1 MGVDS
6 AGAWHTAERVRAA
19 IAAKEASRSDS
30 LQLAVAE
37 LALGRPDRARELA
50 GPMAEPGSAST
61 PAVLAILGHAEFGV
75 GNFRRAGQLFALVA
89 DAVDGAERGVF
100 SARAGVALEQAGLQ
114 SEATRYYRRAAVL
127 VPRISGW
134 LAIREARGTEET
146 IRALSL
152 LRRAP
157 PEAGVPASEVR
168 GALYLGVGDTVRA
181 LAAYATA
188 GNWAA
193 ATELAFSL
201 GDTAT
206 GRLHAFR
213 ALESD
218 DTSAVRIGLLHTLNG
233 LPRPTGHDAYVVAS
247 AHRRLG
253 ELDEAISLLEALTA
267 AGDTSAATLR
277 RLGDLLSSRGQR
289 RDALRV
295 FERALSAEAEG
306 SADDDFALA
315 EYRRARL
322 LTQVGRASDGYK
334 ALESFAEGRAWHG
347 SAPYALYLVADWHR
361 RGRRQSVADSLF
373 ARVAAKWPRSTY
385 AGRARMTLAGS
396 ALARRD
402 TVEAMGWYLAEARSN
417 TTDRRAA
424 QYFHADLLNRTG
436 DSLAADGEWR
446 RLAREDSLGY
456 YGLVARRALELDE
469 PVYAPGATHP
479 PNGEVSQTLERL
491 DLLHLT
497 FLDDEAQEALRYQLA
512 REDLSGDETLALAEG
527 LIERGWVQEGVNLGW
542 RVARERTLNDPR
554 VLRVIFPWPLRSLI
568 EQEAAEHGVDAYLLA
583 GLIRQESNFRPAVI
597 SRAGARGLTQLMPST
612 ASGLAR
618 RHGIPWDRR
627 YLTSAEL
634 NLHLGTSHLAA
645 LLRTYDGDVIP
656 ALAAYNAGGRPV
668 ARWLRYP
675 EAKDPIRF
683 VERIPYVETRGY
695 LRTVLRNRSLYRG
708 LYPATS
714 SSSGAP

>member
-1 MGVDS
+1 MV
-6 AGAWHTAERVRAA
+6 EPIEAA
-19 IAAKEASRSDS
+19 SPA
-30 LQLAVAE
+30 LLAV
-37 LALGRPDRARELA
+37 LGN
-50 GPMAEPGSAST
+50 
-61 PAVLAILGHAEFGV
+61 AEFGV
-75 GNFRRAGQLFALVA
+75 GNFGRAGQLFALVA
-89 DAVDGAERGVF
+89 DAVDGMERGVF
-100 SARAGVALEQAGLQ
+100 SARAGVALELAGLQ

-127 VPRISGW
+127 LPRISGW

-157 PEAGVPASEVR
+157 PEAAASASEVR
-168 GALYLGVGDTVRA
+168 GTVYLAAGDTVRA
-181 LAAYATA
+181 LAAYSTA
-188 GNWAA
+188 GSWAA

-218 DTSAVRIGLLHTLNG
+218 DTSTVRSGLLYALG
-233 LPRPTGHDAYVVAS
+233 ELPRPTGHDAYVIAS

-253 ELDEAISLLEALTA
+253 ELDEAIGLLESMAA

-277 RLGDLLSSRGQR
+277 RLGDLLSSRGKR

-295 FERALSAEAEG
+295 FERTINTEVEG
-306 SADDDFALA
+306 SANDDVALA

-322 LTQVGRASDGYK
+322 LIQIGRASDGYK
-334 ALESFAEGRAWHG
+334 VLEEFAERRAGH
-347 SAPYALYLVADWHR
+347 SRAPYALYLVADWHR
-361 RGRRQSVADSLF
+361 RGKRQAVADSVF
-373 ARVAAKWPRSTY
+373 ALVATNWPRSTY
-385 AGRARMTLAGS
+385 GGRSRMTLAAS

-402 TVEAMGWYLAEARSN
+402 TAEATEWYLVEARAN
-417 TTDRRAA
+417 TADRRAA
-424 QYFHADLLNRTG
+424 QYFHADLLSRTG
-436 DSLAADGEWR
+436 DSLAADGQWR

-456 YGLVARRALELDE
+456 YGLVARRALGLDE
-469 PVYAPGATHP
+469 PAYAPCEKHA
-479 PNGEVSQTLERL
+479 PNGDVSRTLDRL
-491 DLLHLT
+491 DILRLTYLH
-497 FLDDEAQEALRYQLA
+497 DETQEALRYQLA

-542 RVARERTLNDPR
+542 RVARDRTLNDPR

-568 EQEAAEHGVDAYLLA
+568 EQEAAEHEIDPYLLA

-618 RHGIPWDRR
+618 RYGIPWDRR
-627 YLTSAEL
+627 YLTSAEM

-675 EAKDPIRF
+675 EAKDPVRF

-695 LRTVLRNRSLYRG
+695 LRTVLRNWSLYRG
-708 LYPATS
+708 LYPPTPS
-714 SSSGAP
+714 SARAP